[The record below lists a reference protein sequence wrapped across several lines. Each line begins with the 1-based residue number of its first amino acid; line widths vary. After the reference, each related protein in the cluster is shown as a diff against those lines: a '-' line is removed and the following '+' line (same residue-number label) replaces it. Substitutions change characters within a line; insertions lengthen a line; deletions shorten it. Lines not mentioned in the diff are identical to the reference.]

1 MDKIDKKILA
11 ILQED
16 ATASLNDIAEKVNL
30 SPTPCWRRIQKLEE
44 DNVIMRRVALL
55 NPKKLNVG
63 VTVFVQI
70 KTSQHNDTWLKKFQ
84 QAVVQL
90 PEIVEF
96 YRMSGDID
104 YLLRIVVPNIEEYDR
119 VYKKLVS
126 KIDLLDVSASFAME
140 QIKFT
145 TSLPLD
151 Y

>member
-1 MDKIDKKILA
+1 M
-11 ILQED
+11 
-16 ATASLNDIAEKVNL
+16 
-30 SPTPCWRRIQKLEE
+30 
-44 DNVIMRRVALL
+44 IMRRVALL